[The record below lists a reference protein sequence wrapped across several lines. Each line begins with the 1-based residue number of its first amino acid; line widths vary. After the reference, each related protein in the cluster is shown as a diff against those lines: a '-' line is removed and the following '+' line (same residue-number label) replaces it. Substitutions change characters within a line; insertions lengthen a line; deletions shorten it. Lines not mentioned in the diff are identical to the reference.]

1 MDSVEKLLTWVI
13 ASDGRAAEKQA
24 ARAILLAH
32 FADEDEDGMDEYK
45 LNQIVGTY
53 SMLSMIIAPIRY
65 AVIHDPA
72 FGWCTSPTSQDCHTS
87 NLRRYHLEDVTAY

>member
-65 AVIHDPA
+65 AIVHDPV
-72 FGWCTSPTSQDCHTS
+72 FEWCSKPASNDCHTS
-87 NLRRYHLEDVTAY
+87 ILRK